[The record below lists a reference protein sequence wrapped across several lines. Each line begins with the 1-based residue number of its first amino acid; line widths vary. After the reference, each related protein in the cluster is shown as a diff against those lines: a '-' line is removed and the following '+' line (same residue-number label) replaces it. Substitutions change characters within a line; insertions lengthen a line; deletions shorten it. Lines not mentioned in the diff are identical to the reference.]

1 MSEGIFD
8 KMKYL
13 IGIEDVEEDD
23 DDEYEEPRRV
33 EREYSRPAPAAVVA
47 PKDSKVVN
55 YQQKSNGHMK
65 LVLHEPDGFDE
76 CQKIVDNLK
85 NKKPVIVN
93 LEKVEAEVGRR
104 IFDFANGAIY
114 ALNGSVQK
122 VANGIFVFAPDNV
135 DISSNLSVKD
145 RDPSPKSSIFK

>member
-13 IGIEDVEEDD
+13 IGIEDVEEDE
-23 DDEYEEPRRV
+23 DDEDYEEPRRG
-33 EREYSRPAPAAVVA
+33 EREYARSASAAIV

-55 YQQKSNGHMK
+55 YQQKAHMK

-93 LEKVEAEVGRR
+93 LEKVEAEVGKR
-104 IFDFANGAIY
+104 IFDFVNGAIY
-114 ALNGSVQK
+114 AINGSVQK

-135 DISSNLSVKD
+135 DISSNLSMRE

>member
-13 IGIEDVEEDD
+13 IGIEDVEDD
-23 DDEYEEPRRV
+23 DEDEYEEPRRV
-33 EREYSRPAPAAVVA
+33 EREYARPVPATIT
-47 PKDSKVVN
+47 PKESKIVN
-55 YQQKSNGHMK
+55 YQQKAHMK

-93 LEKVEAEVGRR
+93 LEKVEAEVGKR
-104 IFDFANGAIY
+104 IFDFVNGAIY
-114 ALNGSVQK
+114 AINGSVQK

-135 DISSNLSVKD
+135 DISSNFSMRD